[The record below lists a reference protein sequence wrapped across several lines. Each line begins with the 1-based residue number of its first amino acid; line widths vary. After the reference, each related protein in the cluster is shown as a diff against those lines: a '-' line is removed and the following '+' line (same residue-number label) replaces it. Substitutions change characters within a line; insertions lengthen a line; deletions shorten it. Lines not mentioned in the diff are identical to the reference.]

1 MSKLLSEEPSTQA
14 GADLEYQL
22 LEAAKAG
29 DLELVK
35 KTVLEHPQIGKD
47 SKNIQMHMG
56 FCFED

>member
-35 KTVLEHPQIGKD
+35 KTVLEHPQIGILMFK
-47 SKNIQMHMG
+47 
-56 FCFED
+56 F